1 MLSRRA
7 IVVGIG
13 AAAAASYGGGL
24 AAPSIARAAAPF
36 TQPKL
41 PYASDALAPT
51 ISTQT
56 VELHYGKH
64 HAAYFKALNDLVP
77 NTPYAEMTL
86 EEVVK
91 ASAKNEADRKIF
103 NNAGQ
108 AWNHIFYWD
117 QFKTGGATEPAG
129 ELKAA
134 IDKDFGGLDAMK
146 TAMVKTGGDVFGS
159 GWAWLVHDGNKLSL
173 VGTPGGDSPF
183 ARGGKPLLGIDVW
196 EHAYYLD
203 YQNRR
208 ADHVKAVLDK
218 IVNWTVVGERM
229 KT

>member
-1 MLSRRA
+1 MIDRRTMLALS
-7 IVVGIG
+7 
-13 AAAAASYGGGL
+13 AAAGAVATFRVGS
-24 AAPSIARAAAPF
+24 AEAQAAAF
-36 TQPKL
+36 AQPKL
-41 PYASDALAPT
+41 PYAENALQPA
-51 ISTQT
+51 ISART
-56 VELHYGKH
+56 VGLHYGKH
-64 HAAYFKALNDLVP
+64 HKAYFDKLNTLTKD
-77 NTPYAEMTL
+77 TPFSGMSL
-86 EEVVK
+86 EEVIVEAK
-91 ASAKNEADRKIF
+91 AQGKQDIF

-117 QFKTGGATEPAG
+117 QFKSGGAAEPAG
-129 ELKAA
+129 DLKAA
-134 IDKDFGGLDAMK
+134 IDKDFGGVDALK

-159 GWAWLVHDGNKLSL
+159 GWAWLVHDGSKLSL

-218 IVNWTVVGERM
+218 IVNWSVVAERM
-229 KT
+229 QA